1 MADDSRVPPLTKR
14 APGESGMRRP
24 DAQRSGVVLPESVVR
39 RVRAALETS
48 REQDPD
54 FQKVAPV
61 QAVLALPEPG
71 DLLEAAGLP
80 EAPRLPKPRGLPE
93 SHDLPEAPKAPVAP
107 KVPDAP
113 KVQDA
118 PKVSDA
124 PK

>member
-24 DAQRSGVVLPESVVR
+24 DAQRAGVVLPESVVQ

-61 QAVLALPEPG
+61 QATLALPESR
-71 DLLEAAGLP
+71 DLPEASALPEAAGLP
-80 EAPRLPKPRGLPE
+80 EASE
-93 SHDLPEAPKAPVAP
+93 LPEASTLAQASTLPEAEA
-107 KVPDAP
+107 ARLA
-113 KVQDA
+113 QA
-118 PKVSDA
+118 A
-124 PK
+124 